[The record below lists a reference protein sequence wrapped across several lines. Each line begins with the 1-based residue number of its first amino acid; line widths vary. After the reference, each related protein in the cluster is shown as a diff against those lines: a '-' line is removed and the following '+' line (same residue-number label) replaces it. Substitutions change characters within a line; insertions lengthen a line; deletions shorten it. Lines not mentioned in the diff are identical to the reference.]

1 MHAVLVMVHAGKVQL
16 QIFVFKNYNERQKLM
31 LKGMPTVIISI
42 LSENKVKRALV
53 SRRGW
58 VGSVALDHSGSFP

>member
-1 MHAVLVMVHAGKVQL
+1 
-16 QIFVFKNYNERQKLM
+16 M